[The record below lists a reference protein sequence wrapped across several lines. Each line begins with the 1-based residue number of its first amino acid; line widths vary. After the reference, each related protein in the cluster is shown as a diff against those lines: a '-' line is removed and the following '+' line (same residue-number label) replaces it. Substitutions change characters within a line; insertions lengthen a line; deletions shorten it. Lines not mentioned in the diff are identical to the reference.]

1 MGNVMTIKLTLLI
14 KLLLTTSI
22 CYVIEKQLHE
32 IPQKNGSLQIQEF
45 TTSSQDNL

>member
-1 MGNVMTIKLTLLI
+1 MTIKLTLLI

-32 IPQKNGSLQIQEF
+32 TPQEKTLQQIQKKIYCE
-45 TTSSQDNL
+45 